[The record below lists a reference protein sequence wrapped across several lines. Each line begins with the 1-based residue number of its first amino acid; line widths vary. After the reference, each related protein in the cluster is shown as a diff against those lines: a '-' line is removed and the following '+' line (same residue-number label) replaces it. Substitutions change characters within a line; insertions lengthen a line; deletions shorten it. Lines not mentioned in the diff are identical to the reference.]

1 MANYILRRILYSI
14 PIAIGVSIICFSLI
28 YIGPSDPITAVMPDE
43 ASEADIQLIREAYGF
58 DKPIPVQYGLWLLRA
73 VQGDFGNS
81 LQSNRPVL
89 DELIP
94 ALQNTLRLAV
104 FAAALSF
111 LIALIAGSIAAYSQ
125 GTWVDKTVT
134 SFAITGVSVPH
145 YWVAI
150 VLVIVFAVELGWLP
164 AMGMGAGSSRDWVWD
179 ANHMK
184 ALILPVIALSLIPTG
199 IITRT
204 TRASVLEVLG
214 QDYVET
220 LRSKGL
226 SEGAVLRHVLK
237 NASPTVLAVTG
248 LQFGHLLGGS
258 ILIETVFVWPGTGYL
273 LNESIFK
280 RDLPVLQGTILVL
293 AMFFVF
299 VNLAVDIMQT
309 SLDPRIKRG

>member
-1 MANYILRRILYSI
+1 MANYILRRLLYAI
-14 PIAIGVSIICFSLI
+14 PIAIGVTVICFSLI
-28 YIGPSDPITAVMPDE
+28 YLGPSDPIAAVMPDE
-43 ASEADIQLIREAYGF
+43 ASAADVQRIREAYGF
-58 DKPIPVQYGLWLLRA
+58 DKPVPVQYALWLMRA

-111 LIALIAGSIAAYSQ
+111 AIAVVVGSVAAYSQ
-125 GTWVDKTVT
+125 GTWLDKTVT

-150 VLVIVFAVELGWLP
+150 MLVIVFAVELGWLP
-164 AMGMGAGSSRDWVWD
+164 AMGMGTGSSRDWAWD
-179 ANHMK
+179 AEHMK
-184 ALILPVIALSLIPTG
+184 ALILPVISLSLIPAG

-204 TRASVLEVLG
+204 TRASVLEVLSH
-214 QDYVET
+214 DYVET
-220 LRSKGL
+220 LRAKGL
-226 SEGAVLRHVLK
+226 SEATVLRHVLK

-258 ILIETVFVWPGTGYL
+258 ILIETVFVWPGTGFL

-299 VNLAVDIMQT
+299 VNLTVDIMQT
-309 SLDPRIKRG
+309 WLDPRIKRD